1 MRDWPQADKKQA
13 SVGPIPTPWK
23 ARMKSLVIFAALLH
37 LGSCV
42 QSPRDAGA
50 NVGTLSSGIPR
61 PPVLPFV
68 YNDTVETIQQLGA
81 SIIADI
87 NSTLQHILDSVG
99 SPDAATFENT
109 VLLWLQFE
117 NELYDRALPLDLY
130 DAGTDRKLAD
140 AAGEL
145 DQNVTAA
152 LSDVFTRDDFFQLV
166 DHVYQFNTTTNG
178 AALGEEDRIAL
189 AGVWRD
195 FSKNGLN
202 IPVGPERNAFNN
214 MTERIEAIED
224 EYYAF
229 FDDAEVYA
237 YFTADEL
244 QGLPAKDIQSLPK
257 ATGEHAGKLNVSL
270 FDYSDDISIYCV
282 NETTRYT
289 ALLMTYNANPKDVSL
304 QHEIIQ
310 LRLKIAQQ
318 FNYTSFADFTISKN
332 VAGSA
337 KAVNDLIT
345 DLQVHVSPLGERE
358 QEARNELKAQDK
370 NIVGAIGKSDIA
382 YTWDTDY
389 YIKIQDKAADFD
401 YDQYGDYFPINIT
414 VPKILEFYGEIYGL
428 RFDRI
433 QAQDA
438 DELSPTGNGS
448 DLVWYPDV
456 QLYAVWN
463 NEAFIDAYPAS
474 STDGGWVGYLYLDLF
489 HRDVGNSGVG
499 HEQSVRNGFIDA
511 DGCRHYPAVAAFG
524 SSRKSDNEDEMPSLI
539 ADPTTILHELG
550 HCMHHLSSRTSY
562 SRNFGPDGV
571 PVDFAEFPSQL
582 MERWGSQPEAL
593 KRISFHWS
601 HFSPQGAAEWR
612 KTQNDTTGTIALP
625 PATISDD
632 LVAKF
637 VNSTA
642 SKAGSKALFQFYL
655 TRYDQALYNITSLD
669 VAAALDLD
677 ALANQLLRS
686 VTLTPDYS
694 DLGLGFD
701 WGHYETLQTYTVNDA
716 YSANYY
722 AYLWCKVYADDVFFT
737 FFSGEN
743 LFNGEIGMK
752 YRTTVLQPGG
762 ARPPLQSLEDFLGRA
777 PNTDGYFRGLR
788 IDPSAPSG
796 S

>member
-1 MRDWPQADKKQA
+1 MVLKVGEKDVRNVGKKCSA
-13 SVGPIPTPWK
+13 LSN
-23 ARMKSLVIFAALLH
+23 LVELTQHPCKIFLP
-37 LGSCV
+37 G
-42 QSPRDAGA
+42 PRDAGA

-81 SIIADI
+81 SIIAEI
-87 NSTLQHILDSVG
+87 NSTAEHILASVG

-117 NELYDRALPLDLY
+117 NEFYDRSSPAGLY
-130 DAGTDRKLAD
+130 DAGTDQKLAD
-140 AAGEL
+140 AADEL
-145 DQNVTAA
+145 SQNITAA
-152 LSDVFTRDDFFQLV
+152 LADVFTRDDFFQLV

-202 IPVGPERNAFNN
+202 IPVGLERNAFHN
-214 MTERIEAIED
+214 MTDRIEAIEK
-224 EYYAF
+224 EFYASF
-229 FDDAEVYA
+229 NNEVYA

-244 QGLPAKDIQSLPK
+244 EGLPAEDIQSLPK
-257 ATGEHAGKLNVSL
+257 TTGEYAGKLNVSL
-270 FDYSDDISIYCV
+270 FDYAEDILNYCV

-289 ALLMTYNANPKDVSL
+289 ALLVTFNSNPKDVSL
-304 QHEIIQ
+304 QHEIVE

-318 FNYTSFADFTISKN
+318 FNYTSYADFTTSNN

-337 KAVNDLIT
+337 KAVDDLIT
-345 DLQVHVSPLGERE
+345 DLQVHVSPLGEDE
-358 QEARNELKAQDK
+358 QEALNALKAQDK
-370 NIVGAIGKSDIA
+370 NIVGAIGKSDIS
-382 YTWDTDY
+382 YMWDEDY
-389 YIKIQDKAADFD
+389 YTKIQDKAADFD
-401 YDQYGDYFPINIT
+401 SDQYADYFPINIT

-433 QAQDA
+433 QGQDA

-463 NEAFIDAYPAS
+463 NQAFIDA
-474 STDGGWVGYLYLDLF
+474 YLDLF
-489 HRDVGNSGVG
+489 HRDVGNSGAG
-499 HEQSVRNGFIDA
+499 YMQSVRAGFIDA
-511 DGCRHYPAVAAFG
+511 DGCRHYPAAAAFG
-524 SSRKSDNEDEMPSLI
+524 SSPKSDNEDEMPSLI

-562 SRNFGPDGV
+562 VRNFGPDGV

-582 MERWGSQPEAL
+582 MEHWGYQPEAL

-601 HFSPQGAAEWR
+601 HFSPQGAAAWR
-612 KTQNDTTGTIALP
+612 KTQNDTTGTIPLP
-625 PATISDD
+625 PATIPED

-637 VNSTA
+637 VNHTA
-642 SKAGSKALFQFYL
+642 NQAGGQALFQFYL

-669 VAAALDLD
+669 VAAALDVD
-677 ALANQLLRS
+677 ALSNQLMRS
-686 VTLTPDYS
+686 VTLVPDYS
-694 DLGLGFD
+694 DVGLGYD
-701 WGHYETLQTYTVNDA
+701 WGHFEVRQTYTINEA

-737 FFSGEN
+737 FFFGEN

-752 YRTTVLQPGG
+752 YRTTVLQPGA

-777 PNTDGYFRGLR
+777 PSTDGYFRGLGL
-788 IDPSAPSG
+788 DPSAPSG